1 VVGKGIILFI
11 RTEGIWWIFLKLYY
25 DNYIYKNGGDFVD
38 FSKVLLFTRIIFP
51 KFFQH
56 FHFSLIFFIYKNRGD
71 LVDFSKR
78 ILFTK
83 ILFHRFQRFHFSFT
97 IIFIRTEGIWWI
109 FLKLYYDN
117 YIYKNG
123 GDLLDFSK
131 VILFTRI
138 IFPKFFHFS
147 LTNLYL

>member
-1 VVGKGIILFI
+1 M
-11 RTEGIWWIFLKLYY
+11 
-25 DNYIYKNGGDFVD
+25 D
-38 FSKVLLFTRIIFP
+38 FSKV
-51 KFFQH
+51 FFIYKNNISQVLSTLS
-56 FHFSLIFFIYKNRGD
+56 FLIDFFIYKNRGD

-138 IFPKFFHFS
+138 IFSKFFHFL
-147 LTNLYL
+147 LTNLY